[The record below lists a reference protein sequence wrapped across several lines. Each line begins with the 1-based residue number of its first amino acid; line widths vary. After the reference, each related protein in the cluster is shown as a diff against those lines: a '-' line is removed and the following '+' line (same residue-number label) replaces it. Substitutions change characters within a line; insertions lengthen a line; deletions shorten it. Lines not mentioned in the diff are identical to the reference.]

1 MDQHPTPLTDR
12 LSRGPLLLD
21 GALATALFA
30 RGLGRDV
37 VPDLWNVEQ
46 PQKVGEVH
54 ESHRLAGSQVLQTN
68 TFRSNALALEALG
81 CPGRAQEFNQR
92 GAAIALEC
100 AAQSPAEERP
110 LVAGNIGP
118 SGKRMQSGGSCQE
131 WTDAFAQ
138 QAEALAAAG
147 VDYLGLET
155 FTDFEEARV
164 ALEAARE
171 ATRLEVSVSLTP
183 TGSDGELLLIGG
195 TTLTECLGVLAA
207 GGATGLGLN
216 CCTVAEMLTALP
228 HCLTA
233 TDRPFFLRPNAGLP
247 EEEGGMLIY
256 PDSPESIATPLAAAV
271 RLGASGVGGCCGTD
285 ARHTRALREAIG

>member
-1 MDQHPTPLTDR
+1 MDRLPTPLTDR
-12 LSRGPLLLD
+12 LSRGTLLLD

-37 VPDLWNVEQ
+37 PADLWNVER
-46 PQKVGEVH
+46 PEEVGEVH
-54 ESHRLAGSQVLQTN
+54 DSHRRAGSQVLQTN
-68 TFRSNALALEALG
+68 TFRSNALALVALG
-81 CPGRAQEFNQR
+81 CSGRAQEFNQR

-100 AAQSPAEERP
+100 AAQSPSPKRP

-118 SGKRMQSGGSCQE
+118 SDKRMQSGGSRQE

-155 FTDFEEARV
+155 FTELEEARV

-171 ATRLEVSVSLTP
+171 ATRLEVSVSLAP
-183 TGSDGELLLIGG
+183 TGSGGESPRVGDTDLAD
-195 TTLTECLGVLAA
+195 CLSVLA
-207 GGATGLGLN
+207 GEGATALGIN
-216 CCTVAEMLTALP
+216 CCTASEMLAALP
-228 HCLTA
+228 LCLA
-233 TDRPFFLRPNAGLP
+233 TLERPLLLRPNAGLP
-247 EEEGGMLIY
+247 EEEAGALIY
-256 PDSPESIATPLAAAV
+256 PDGPEAFASHLATAV